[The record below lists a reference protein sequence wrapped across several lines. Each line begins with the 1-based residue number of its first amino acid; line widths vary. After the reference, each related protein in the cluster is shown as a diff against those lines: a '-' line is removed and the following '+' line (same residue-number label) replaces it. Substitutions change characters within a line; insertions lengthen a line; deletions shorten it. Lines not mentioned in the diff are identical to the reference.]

1 MLIICLWM
9 IFFQIA
15 VLVGFYNVNRG
26 KKNGF
31 YLFISIV
38 FLVGAITG
46 LNNFFENVLYDKIAL
61 ASCLTVLYLL
71 SIYVLKQVT
80 KHIHNV

>member
-1 MLIICLWM
+1 MMIICLCV

-15 VLVGFYNVNRG
+15 VIVGFYNVNRV
-26 KKNGF
+26 KKNSF
-31 YLFISIV
+31 YFFISIF
-38 FLVGAITG
+38 FLTGAITG
-46 LNNFFENVLYDKIAL
+46 LNNFFKNVLYDKIAL